1 MSPSSEAT
9 AATGGDTDPGRFDDL
24 KHGSFSPWLKDTYVE
39 RRILMPP
46 LCSYNTFNTNN
57 FNFNTTLYNT
67 YLDLGGGRDEV
78 TTGGDEDE
86 VAVRERFT
94 AAGAADEVVHP
105 DAAVEEEEE
114 ATEHS
119 AAAAAAV
126 EVRKAVERESAGFCT
141 AMI

>member
-1 MSPSSEAT
+1 M
-9 AATGGDTDPGRFDDL
+9 
-24 KHGSFSPWLKDTYVE
+24 
-39 RRILMPP
+39 
-46 LCSYNTFNTNN
+46 
-57 FNFNTTLYNT
+57 
-67 YLDLGGGRDEV
+67 

-114 ATEHS
+114 EATEHS
-119 AAAAAAV
+119 AAATAAV